1 MPGPCIDEFQSK
13 VPYSMKPPSTPPRL
27 PYQSCFSGSVS
38 NFNYPS
44 SSPSS
49 PPSPS
54 SVSVAESVP
63 STTSDAE
70 FPRTPSSNRSS
81 GVCRIAYT
89 SAEAESRTP
98 SPSPENVLNQYTDA
112 FRSNYSSSP
121 EDERMF
127 DGFLDNINRDQS
139 TTVDIEQKAME
150 AYMRHIGTL
159 DANTFHSIVR
169 YLEAIR
175 ERQRM
180 RYYTS
185 CWDVVVVQRRE
196 AVALSTRDKS
206 KSDYL
211 AVDQELQLI
220 LDILAHRLSLPRQTD
235 GDGQY
240 VTAARDNAKVSIRQT
255 DTVLATFKSHAI
267 AGNVD
272 VSG

>member
-1 MPGPCIDEFQSK
+1 
-13 VPYSMKPPSTPPRL
+13 
-27 PYQSCFSGSVS
+27 
-38 NFNYPS
+38 
-44 SSPSS
+44 
-49 PPSPS
+49 
-54 SVSVAESVP
+54 
-63 STTSDAE
+63 
-70 FPRTPSSNRSS
+70 
-81 GVCRIAYT
+81 
-89 SAEAESRTP
+89 
-98 SPSPENVLNQYTDA
+98 
-112 FRSNYSSSP
+112 
-121 EDERMF
+121 
-127 DGFLDNINRDQS
+127 
-139 TTVDIEQKAME
+139 ME

-272 VSG
+272 FSG